1 MKATSRALDHL
12 LCAVGDPLADLHDI
26 GPEHPEYD
34 RAQTIRA
41 AVGVLAKSPDALP
54 ALLKV
59 LNAGVGPVASPRTR
73 AHLAAAQAWLDGDP
87 VLAAERY
94 AAILESWPRDLLAL
108 RLVQSCNFF
117 LGRHERVCEVFE
129 RSMPAWTKEDPGYP
143 SLLAMASFAYAES
156 GDAARAEALGREALA
171 HDAFCPMA
179 VHSVA
184 HAIAES
190 GRAQSGARWMLEQ
203 RGQWYTDSRMCTHN
217 AWHLAMFEVQEGKFE
232 AALGILD
239 DWLLPGSDAS
249 PIEACDAT
257 GLLWSLAEKGVPDG
271 GRWRRLSDAFERTL
285 TPGFWPFVDLH
296 AAVAHFAAGQQARLL
311 RLVDSLG
318 RCAERDDFAGRR
330 ARTVTLPGLH
340 ALLAGA
346 HPSLAAAGG
355 SRVQLELFERFRRG
369 SAHVDR
375 EGDGL
380 DHGGTRR
387 GGTAV
392 LEAQLLLPAAARPE
406 EPDAGPARPRDVRGL
421 RVDRSAQAGQ
431 RPARVGG

>member
-12 LCAVGDPLADLHDI
+12 MCAVGDPLADLEGID
-26 GPEHPEYD
+26 PDHPEFD

-59 LNAGVGPVASPRTR
+59 LNAGAGPGASPRTR

-87 VLAAERY
+87 ALAAERY
-94 AAILESWPRDLLAL
+94 AAILETWPRDLLAL

-117 LGRHERVCEVFE
+117 LGRHERVCAVFE
-129 RSMPAWTKEDPGYP
+129 RSMPSWAKEDPGYP
-143 SLLAMASFAYAES
+143 SLIAMASFAYAES
-156 GDAARAEALGREALA
+156 GNAARAEALGREALT
-171 HDAFCPMA
+171 HDASCPMA
-179 VHSVA
+179 VHAVA

-190 GRAQSGARWMLEQ
+190 GQARSGAQWMREQ
-203 RGQWYTDSRMCTHN
+203 REQWLTDSRMCTHN
-217 AWHLAMFEVQEGKFE
+217 AWHLAMFDADAGNTGS
-232 AALGILD
+232 ALGILD
-239 DWLLPGSDAS
+239 KWLLPGGDKS

-257 GLLWSLAEKGVPDG
+257 GLLWSLTEKGVPDG

-285 TPGFWPFVDLH
+285 TPGFWSFVDLH
-296 AAVAHFAAGQQARLL
+296 AAVAHFAAGRQARLL
-311 RLVDSLG
+311 RLVDALG

-340 ALLAGA
+340 ALLAGGR
-346 HPSLAAAGG
+346 PSLAGAGG
-355 SRVQLELFERFRRG
+355 SRVQLELFERFGRG
-369 SAHVDR
+369 SAHADR

-380 DHGGTRR
+380 DHRSIR
-387 GGTAV
+387 HGGTAV

-406 EPDAGPARPRDVRGL
+406 EPDAGPARPGEVGGL
-421 RVDRSAQAGQ
+421 RVDRAAQAGE
-431 RPARVGG
+431 RPRPVGR

>member
-12 LCAVGDPLADLHDI
+12 LCAVGDPLADLRGI
-26 GPEHPEYD
+26 GSEHPEFD

-54 ALLKV
+54 ALLGV
-59 LNAGVGPVASPRTR
+59 LNSGVGPGASPRTR

-117 LGRHERVCEVFE
+117 LGRHERVCAVFA
-129 RSMPAWTKEDPGYP
+129 RSMAAWTKEDPGYP

-156 GDAARAEALGREALA
+156 GDAARAEALGREALT

-179 VHSVA
+179 VHAVA
-184 HAIAES
+184 HAIADS
-190 GRAQSGARWMLEQ
+190 GRAQSGAQWMREQ
-203 RGQWYTDSRMCTHN
+203 RGQWHTDSRMCTHN
-217 AWHLAMFEVQEGKFE
+217 AWHLAMFDVDAGNIGP
-232 AALGILD
+232 ALAILD
-239 DWLLPGSDAS
+239 RWLLPGSDKS

-257 GLLWSLAEKGVPDG
+257 GLLWRLTEQGVPDG

-285 TPGFWPFVDLH
+285 TPGFWSFVDLH
-296 AAVAHFAAGQQARLL
+296 ATVAHFAAGQQARLL
-311 RLVDSLG
+311 RLVDALG

-330 ARTVTLPGLH
+330 ARTVTLPGLR
-340 ALLAGA
+340 ALLAGER
-346 HPSLAAAGG
+346 HSLAEAGG
-355 SRVQLELFERFRRG
+355 SRVQLDLFERIGRG

-375 EGDGL
+375 KGDGL
-380 DHGGTRR
+380 DHRGTRH
-387 GGTAV
+387 GGSAV
-392 LEAQLLLPAAARPE
+392 LEAQLLLPALARPE
-406 EPDAGPARPRDVRGL
+406 KPDAGPARSGDVRGL
-421 RVDRSAQAGQ
+421 RVDRAAEAGQ
-431 RPARVGG
+431 RSGRFGG